1 MTWKDVE
8 SRCANRP
15 VQKFMDHV
23 TAPVAPVVCF
33 CNISCK
39 QKSTW
44 RGNCRSEMCVFLWP
58 VLALR
63 PIY

>member
-33 CNISCK
+33 CNISC
-39 QKSTW
+39 
-44 RGNCRSEMCVFLWP
+44 
-58 VLALR
+58 
-63 PIY
+63 